1 MQLLAIWWLL
11 KTHASIDPVGS
22 HCVWTSHHQLWIAMI
37 FTPHTTSMY
46 FTLYTTS
53 MYLTPQIS
61 TESPTICPSPT
72 VQYCAPAP
80 PGRFNFLRNTIC
92 QLPTSGSLQSATQ
105 WWQEWPGLLH
115 TWVQDHN
122 VSEVIEKFFKVNHS
136 CGKINLAR
144 QALWLIDPSYLVKR
158 ISAI

>member
-1 MQLLAIWWLL
+1 MVTSQGTRLDWPGTFTLCMNFTPATMNSNDL
-11 KTHASIDPVGS
+11 H
-22 HCVWTSHHQLWIAMI
+22 TSHFIVVLH
-37 FTPHTTSMY
+37 
-46 FTLYTTS
+46 
-53 MYLTPQIS
+53 TPQIS

-144 QALWLIDPSYLVKR
+144 HALWLIDLVKR
-158 ISAI
+158 QTWNLSGPSGPAVL